1 MYLSKTA
8 QKTEEIAKK
17 LAKHIEDTNVIYLY
31 GDLGSGKTTFTKAFV
46 EALGIDK
53 FHVKSPTY
61 TYIREYKLKD
71 RNIYHIDLY
80 RIAEL
85 DELLFQEIEE
95 LTENPNN
102 ILIIEW
108 ADKLQTKLNAKSLDV
123 YFKYVDENQREIK
136 FNPKMQF

>member
-136 FNPKMQF
+136 FNPKMQL

>member
-17 LAKHIEDTNVIYLY
+17 LAKHLEDTNIIYLY

-46 EALGIDK
+46 EALGIEK

-80 RIAEL
+80 RIAEI